1 MIKWRTALIILV
13 VLGSVCVA
21 QGRLMAAPLFQ
32 QDLNVITFPGDSA
45 TVSGVV
51 EIIGTA
57 SHPNFNSY
65 GVLYA
70 PGPAP
75 TGESQWVAINFGVEQ
90 EVVGGSLALWDTTA
104 FTEDGQPVVP
114 NGTYTLAL
122 ARYRD
127 GSSEPDLYYVRNITV
142 NNEDVTP
149 TPAAT
154 PEPLATA
161 VPVTPTPVPVEQPP
175 TLTPRASD
183 VAEPEETQV
192 APVPISQEE
201 TGEEQS
207 SPLDLGRLRDAF
219 IRGARTTIILFVVW
233 GLYVAG
239 RTAVRYFLRNRE
251 LQPPAGE
258 P

>member
-1 MIKWRTALIILV
+1 MIKWRTALIALI
-13 VLGSVCVA
+13 VLGTVCLA
-21 QGRLMAAPLFQ
+21 QVQILAAPPLQ

-57 SHPNFNSY
+57 SHPSFNSY

-75 TGESQWVAINFGVEQ
+75 TGDSQWVAINFGVEQ
-90 EVVGGSLALWDTTA
+90 QVVGGSLALWDTTA

-114 NGTYTLAL
+114 NGIYTLAL

-149 TPAAT
+149 TPQST
-154 PEPLATA
+154 PEPLPTA
-161 VPVTPTPVPVEQPP
+161 NPVTPTPVPVEQPP
-175 TLTPRASD
+175 TLTPRPSD
-183 VAEPEETQV
+183 AVEPEETPV
-192 APVPISQEE
+192 APVTIPQEE
-201 TGEEQS
+201 EPAEEQGA
-207 SPLDLGRLRDAF
+207 PIDLGRLRDSF
-219 IRGARTTIILFVVW
+219 VRGARTTVILFVIW
-233 GLYVAG
+233 GVYVIG
-239 RTAVRYFLRNRE
+239 RAAVRYFLRTRE
-251 LQPPAGE
+251 LQPPGGN
-258 P
+258 